1 MMKKI
6 SIATIGALL
15 IALGS
20 TVTAQAATIVFQT
33 KGADSGDNLRN
44 GENDFF
50 SVFFEEGLEDSFI
63 KSVTFDLT
71 TDPNGFFRFSPLPEI
86 GEGDGVSI
94 ANITEA
100 ILGDGEKTITS
111 FVVNNEF
118 TPPTDTLDGRIR
130 IITPIFADGTF
141 NPGDTF
147 TFGANTTVVG
157 NGDLP
162 FRDRENPEAQVDR
175 LDPGGDFAG
184 VNVSVVLSNRKNSAT
199 ATGSFEF
206 VDAETAIALV
216 NIPEPIPEPTTI
228 FGLFAVGGLGASLLK
243 NKQKH

>member
-1 MMKKI
+1 MKKI

-20 TVTAQAATIVFQT
+20 TVAAQAATIVFQT
-33 KGADSGDNLRN
+33 KGADSGENINN

-50 SVFFEEGLEDSFI
+50 SVFFEDGLEDSFI

-71 TDPNGFFRFSPLPEI
+71 TDPNGFFRPNPLPEI
-86 GEGDGVSI
+86 GNGDISI
-94 ANITEA
+94 TNITQV
-100 ILGDGEKTITS
+100 IGGDGEKTVTS
-111 FVVNNEF
+111 LVVDNQF

-130 IITPIFADGTF
+130 ILTPVFADGTF
-141 NPGDTF
+141 NPGDLL
-147 TFGANTTVVG
+147 TFGINTTVVG

-162 FRDRENPEAQVDR
+162 FRDRENPDAQVDR

-184 VNVSVVLSNRKNSAT
+184 VNVSVVLSNGKNSAT

-228 FGLFAVGGLGASLLK
+228 FGLFAVGGLGASVLK
-243 NKQKH
+243 YKQKHSV

>member
-6 SIATIGALL
+6 SIATTGALL

-20 TVTAQAATIVFQT
+20 TVAAQAATIVFQT
-33 KGADSGDNLRN
+33 KGADSGENINN

-50 SVFFEEGLEDSFI
+50 SVFFKDGLEDSFI
-63 KSVTFDLT
+63 KSVAFDLT
-71 TDPNGFFRFSPLPEI
+71 TDPNGVFRFSPLPEI

-100 ILGDGEKTITS
+100 ILGDGEKTVTS
-111 FVVNNEF
+111 LVVDNEF
-118 TPPTDTLDGRIR
+118 TPPADTLDGQIR
-130 IITPIFADGTF
+130 ILGANFADGTF

-162 FRDRENPEAQVDR
+162 FRDRDNPDAEVDR

-184 VNVSVVLSNRKNSAT
+184 VNVSVVLSNGSNSAT
-199 ATGSFEF
+199 ATGSFDF
-206 VDAETAIALV
+206 VDVETAIAVL
-216 NIPEPIPEPTTI
+216 NIPESIPEPTTI